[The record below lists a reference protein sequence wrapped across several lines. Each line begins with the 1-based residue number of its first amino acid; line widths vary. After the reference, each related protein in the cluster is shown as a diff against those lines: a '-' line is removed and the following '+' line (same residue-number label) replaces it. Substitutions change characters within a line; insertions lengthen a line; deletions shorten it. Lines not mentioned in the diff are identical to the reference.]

1 LEALDRVALGAL
13 HSFLRMAEALCISL
27 PLRVVFGTSFP
38 IQRTLLWNFD
48 LQPVFVS
55 AFRTIVAMTEML
67 DEKASMREFC
77 LQSRVASDV
86 IELCQIITLILIT
99 VRRFSATRARF
110 GHWMVQWAGPQT
122 VLQSEYV

>member
-1 LEALDRVALGAL
+1 MRFTYPAC
-13 HSFLRMAEALCISL
+13 S
-27 PLRVVFGTSFP
+27 FGTSSSVP
-38 IQRTLLWNFD
+38 RTLLWNFD

-55 AFRTIVAMTEML
+55 AFRIIVAMTEML

-77 LQSRVASDV
+77 LQPRVASDV
-86 IELCQIITLILIT
+86 IELCQIITLIVIT

-110 GHWMVQWAGPQT
+110 GHWMAQWAGPRT

>member
-1 LEALDRVALGAL
+1 
-13 HSFLRMAEALCISL
+13 
-27 PLRVVFGTSFP
+27 
-38 IQRTLLWNFD
+38 
-48 LQPVFVS
+48 
-55 AFRTIVAMTEML
+55 
-67 DEKASMREFC
+67 MREFC

-110 GHWMVQWAGPQT
+110 GHRMAQWAGPRT

>member
-1 LEALDRVALGAL
+1 MGLSTLLTHGGSPMRFTYTAC
-13 HSFLRMAEALCISL
+13 S
-27 PLRVVFGTSFP
+27 FGTSSSVP
-38 IQRTLLWNFD
+38 RTLVGNF
-48 LQPVFVS
+48 VFVS
-55 AFRTIVAMTEML
+55 AFRTIVAMTETL
-67 DEKASMREFC
+67 AEKASMREFC

-110 GHWMVQWAGPQT
+110 GHWMAQWADPRT